1 MRPGVGLYWPDFPQ
15 YETSYIV
22 RLVGLYWLGTLRY
35 LDQIPWRAQLRLQK
49 GVDPTICQ
57 STAHQRN
64 TGHRLL
70 RKLHNYFLHNVI
82 EGKAPGY
89 STLRRS
95 SENNPTNKTSRPP
108 YDSLTHLNQGLN
120 PGARPSTGD
129 RDISRLSRL
138 LSITKQPQNGDQA
151 LQQGLDP
158 TLLLR
163 KEKVTNKGM
172 SKNITWK
179 LMPSTSARWNIL
191 KFFSCLQRAT
201 SKRP

>member
-1 MRPGVGLYWPDFPQ
+1 MAGRVRPGVGLYWPDFPQ

-70 RKLHNYFLHNVI
+70 RKLYNYFLHNVI

-95 SENNPTNKTSRPP
+95 SENNPTNNNTRPP
-108 YDSLTHLNQGLN
+108 YDSLAHLNQGLN

-163 KEKVTNKGM
+163 KEKVTNK
-172 SKNITWK
+172 KK
-179 LMPSTSARWNIL
+179 CL
-191 KFFSCLQRAT
+191 KTLHGS
-201 SKRP
+201 

>member
-1 MRPGVGLYWPDFPQ
+1 MKRSYEPEICRKRFNIAVLTPIVKLIFLAKASTHKQAVAGRVRPGVGLYWPDFPQ

-22 RLVGLYWLGTLRY
+22 RLTGLYWLGTLRY

-70 RKLHNYFLHNVI
+70 RKFYNYFLHNVI

-95 SENNPTNKTSRPP
+95 SENNPTNKPQGQLTNRSPQPGSESRSQEPDLGAGQTLHGQP
-108 YDSLTHLNQGLN
+108 GHQQASLHQQAA
-120 PGARPSTGD
+120 PGRNSGPAERS
-129 RDISRLSRL
+129 
-138 LSITKQPQNGDQA
+138 
-151 LQQGLDP
+151 
-158 TLLLR
+158 
-163 KEKVTNKGM
+163 
-172 SKNITWK
+172 
-179 LMPSTSARWNIL
+179 
-191 KFFSCLQRAT
+191 
-201 SKRP
+201 